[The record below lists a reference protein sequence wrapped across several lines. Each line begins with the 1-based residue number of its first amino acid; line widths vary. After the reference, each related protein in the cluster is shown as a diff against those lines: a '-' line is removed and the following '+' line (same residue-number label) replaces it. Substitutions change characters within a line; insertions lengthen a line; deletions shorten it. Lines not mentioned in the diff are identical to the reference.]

1 MCDMI
6 CSTVELAI
14 FDDMRLEMSL
24 GAERKRERG
33 LQPLNL
39 KNQIIFLEYSRAP
52 SAGLSL

>member
-1 MCDMI
+1 MI